1 MERFYKA
8 CEKILMESQ
17 IIRQDISEYLNFES
31 NKQLFDFQG
40 EGYEKSFAS
49 PDYLK
54 SLGYSEVDLLSVIYV
69 WLCESLTSAYLQRP
83 LFVWNKQGILRALKD
98 FSRNK
103 DRKRLQAVLNL
114 TYLEQLDY
122 VSGTK
127 EKELMDPDNAFYNIL
142 MNSQKDN
149 LKWMCGYGTI
159 ISPDDIKMYEFYSQL
174 SEELIDSLAT
184 HIVVSFFHGF
194 ISQSREIGNRNFI
207 RMIYSIGQ
215 ERLAKAVVNKFRE
228 KGFFV
233 ILYKPS
239 SSSINPKFIAEHKLD
254 TMAYTDEKCYQE
266 DLKAY
271 KNTMFNLIQEEGQ
284 ICGYVKIAQ
293 FGKKLEQVASSSFA
307 FKPEEKILNAYLE
320 MYNEKRRLEASI
332 IKPDTISFC
341 SITFPEK
348 NIGLDFEEIFE
359 SFCQINL
366 QDSYPFEQ
374 VQKVII
380 DELDK
385 CQFLHIEGRKNN
397 KTNLTIKLPELKN
410 PQKET
415 LFLNCGGDLNVPYGE
430 LFTTPELKGT
440 RGKLY
445 IEKIYLNNVP
455 YEKLELDFEDGKI
468 VKSTCKNF
476 GNEKE
481 NEEYVKQ
488 ELLQGKK
495 DVTIGEAAIGTN
507 TLAYSVSRKYD
518 ILFRMPILLLEKMGP
533 HIAVGDPC
541 FARGEKSSVFDLY
554 TSKEMI
560 ARYNEETKKGN
571 YLNFHTDITLPYGEI
586 KKLYGE
592 TKTGEK
598 ILIMK
603 NGLFVLKGTKLLNE
617 NLNLTKEDK

>member
-1 MERFYKA
+1 
-8 CEKILMESQ
+8 
-17 IIRQDISEYLNFES
+17 
-31 NKQLFDFQG
+31 
-40 EGYEKSFAS
+40 
-49 PDYLK
+49 
-54 SLGYSEVDLLSVIYV
+54 
-69 WLCESLTSAYLQRP
+69 
-83 LFVWNKQGILRALKD
+83 
-98 FSRNK
+98 
-103 DRKRLQAVLNL
+103 
-114 TYLEQLDY
+114 
-122 VSGTK
+122 
-127 EKELMDPDNAFYNIL
+127 
-142 MNSQKDN
+142 
-149 LKWMCGYGTI
+149 
-159 ISPDDIKMYEFYSQL
+159 
-174 SEELIDSLAT
+174 
-184 HIVVSFFHGF
+184 
-194 ISQSREIGNRNFI
+194 
-207 RMIYSIGQ
+207 MIYSIGQ

-476 GNEKE
+476 ENEKE